1 MADIS
6 NFTEGCKN
14 NNIMKRLH
22 RFKNKGY
29 LGGVCYGIGE
39 YTGTDPIIWRILAVF
54 NPFLLIYLILW
65 AVLPV
70 DKTK

>member
-6 NFTEGCKN
+6 NFTVGYKN